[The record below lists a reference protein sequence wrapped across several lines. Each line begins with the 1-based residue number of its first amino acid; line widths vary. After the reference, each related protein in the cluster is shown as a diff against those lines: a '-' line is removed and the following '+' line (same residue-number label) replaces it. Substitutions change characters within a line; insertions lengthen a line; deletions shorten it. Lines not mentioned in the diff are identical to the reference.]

1 MRPQFLGLFL
11 LLAGILP
18 GHADD
23 TLREAYTQPLPG
35 LSDTDRETFFR
46 GRGLFR
52 QSWVVAPADDR
63 AAGLGP
69 LYNRLACISCHQ
81 KNGRGR
87 SPDGPDERMLSML
100 VRLSVPGKAPDGG
113 PKGHPAYGGQ
123 LNEEGITGVPGEG
136 RAALSW
142 VETKPI
148 TLAGGEKVSLRRPKI
163 AFVELAYGPL
173 DKALTSPRIGQ
184 PVYGLGLLEAVPEK
198 TLLTMAAE
206 TRTDGVRGRVNR
218 VWDAAAK
225 QTVVGRFGFKS
236 NQPNLRQQIAGAMVG
251 DLGITSTLFLDENC
265 TPPQKACRKAPSAGH
280 PELSNSDLDA
290 IEFYLANI
298 APPPRRKADEPQVRA
313 GEQQFARLG
322 CTACHRPELQ
332 TGPSPRFP
340 LTANRQIAPY
350 TDLLIHDMGKGLA
363 DGRPDFQASGREWR
377 TPPLWGIGLVPL
389 VNEHSQYLHDG
400 RARNLQEAILWHG
413 GEARTARQRY
423 VAATPTI
430 RRELL
435 AFLESL

>member
-1 MRPQFLGLFL
+1 MRRQLLAALL

-18 GHADD
+18 TQADD
-23 TLREAYTQPLPG
+23 ALREAYTQPLPG
-35 LSDTDRETFFR
+35 LADTDREAFFR

-52 QSWVVAPADDR
+52 QSWVVAPAEDR

-69 LYNRLACISCHQ
+69 LYNRLSCISCHQ

-100 VRLSVPGKAPDGG
+100 VRLSVPGKAADGG

-123 LNEEGITGVPGEG
+123 LNEEGIAGIPGEG

-142 VETKPI
+142 IETKPV
-148 TLAGGEKVSLRRPKI
+148 TLAGGEKVSLRRPRI
-163 AFVELAYGPL
+163 DFVDLAYGPIGKVL
-173 DKALTSPRIGQ
+173 FSPRIGQ

-198 TLLTMAAE
+198 TLVALAAE
-206 TRTDGVRGRVNR
+206 TKADGVRGRLNR
-218 VWDAAAK
+218 VWDAATQ

-251 DLGITSTLFLDENC
+251 DLGITSTLFSDENC
-265 TPPQKACRKAPSAGH
+265 TPVQKACQKAPSAGH
-280 PELSNSDLDA
+280 PEMSNADLDA

-298 APPPRRKADEPQVRA
+298 AAPPQRNADDPQVRA
-313 GEQQFARLG
+313 GERQFASLG
-322 CTACHRPELQ
+322 CASCHRPELQ

-350 TDLLIHDMGKGLA
+350 TDLLIHDMGKGLT
-363 DGRPDFQASGREWR
+363 DGRPDYQATGREWR

-400 RARNLQEAILWHG
+400 RARNLEEAILWHG

-423 VAATPTI
+423 VAAPPAS
-430 RRELL
+430 RQALL
-435 AFLESL
+435 AFLQSV

>member
-1 MRPQFLGLFL
+1 MRRQLLTLLL
-11 LLAGILP
+11 LLAGSLP

-23 TLREAYTQPLPG
+23 ALREAYTQPLPG
-35 LSDTDRETFFR
+35 LADTDRETFFR
-46 GRGLFR
+46 GRSLFR
-52 QSWVVAPADDR
+52 QSWVVAPAEDR

-69 LYNRLACISCHQ
+69 LYNRLSCISCHQ

-100 VRLSVPGKAPDGG
+100 VRLSVPGKAADGG
-113 PKGHPAYGGQ
+113 PKAHPAYGGQ
-123 LNEEGITGVPGEG
+123 LNEDGVAGVPGEG

-142 VETKPI
+142 IAEKPV
-148 TLAGGEKVSLRRPKI
+148 TLAGGEKVSLRRPRI
-163 AFVELAYGPL
+163 AFVDLAYGPIGKVL
-173 DKALTSPRIGQ
+173 FSPRIGQ

-198 TLLTMAAE
+198 TLVAMAAE
-206 TRTDGVRGRVNR
+206 AKADGVRGRTNR
-218 VWDAAAK
+218 VWNAAAK

-236 NQPNLRQQIAGAMVG
+236 NQPNLRQQIAGAFVG
-251 DLGITSTLFLDENC
+251 DLGITSTLFPDENC
-265 TPPQKACRKAPSAGH
+265 TAPQKTCQKAPSAGH
-280 PELSNSDLDA
+280 PELSQSDLNA

-298 APPPRRKADEPQVRA
+298 APPPRRNVDDPQVRA
-313 GEQQFARLG
+313 GERQFASLG
-322 CTACHRPELQ
+322 CTSCHRPELQ
-332 TGPSPRFP
+332 TGPNPRFP

-350 TDLLIHDMGKGLA
+350 TDLLIHDLGKGLA
-363 DGRPDFQASGREWR
+363 DGRPDFQANGREWR

-413 GEARTARQRY
+413 GEARAARQRY
-423 VAATPTI
+423 ITAASEV
-430 RRELL
+430 RRALL